1 MKNKSITVNYIMNIV
16 LTMSS
21 FLFPLITFP
30 YAARILQPVGMGK
43 VSFAASLIS
52 YFSIFAQF
60 GIPKY
65 GIRECSKVR
74 DNRNEL
80 SQTALELFLINLITS
95 ISVSALFIISIF
107 IVPKLQQ
114 EKPLYMIMGISLLL
128 NAIGMEWL
136 YKALEEYTY
145 IAIRSIAFKLIACV
159 LLFSV
164 VATESDYVIYG
175 FLTIFAAS
183 ASNIWNAVNV
193 RKYIHLKFQRK
204 PQLVRHCKSA
214 LVFAAMSFSTT
225 IYINMDIVML
235 GFIKSASEVGYYD
248 AAVKIKKVLVSAITA
263 LGSVLLPRAAFLLKT
278 DKTDS
283 FFRLNSKAVK
293 YVITASVPLMLY
305 FTMFARECIFLLCG
319 SSYDKAVFPMRIIMP
334 TVLLIGMS
342 NVTGIQMLVSFG
354 KEKAVLLSEI
364 CGAIVDLILN
374 ALLIPK
380 HGAMGAAV
388 GTTVAEILVLVIQC
402 FALKDTVGMLFIDME
417 LKKVLTASG
426 LALLP
431 IWFMKFVLSG
441 FVLLSCSSA
450 LYFILYIAI
459 LMAEKDEMAVL
470 LRKELK
476 RICPRNKW
484 RIKCEKKR

>member
-1 MKNKSITVNYIMNIV
+1 MKNKSITVNYLMNIV

-21 FLFPLITFP
+21 FLFPLLTFP
-30 YAARILQPVGMGK
+30 YAARILQPAGMGK

-60 GIPKY
+60 GIPIY
-65 GIRECSKVR
+65 GIRECAKIR
-74 DNRNEL
+74 DDRNEL
-80 SQTALELFLINLITS
+80 SQTALELFIINLISS
-95 ISVSALFIISIF
+95 ISVSTLFITSIF
-107 IVPKLQQ
+107 IVPRLQQ

-225 IYINMDIVML
+225 IYINLDIVML
-235 GFIKSASEVGYYD
+235 GFIKSDSEVGCYD
-248 AAVKIKKVLVSAITA
+248 AAVKIKKVLVSVITA
-263 LGSVLLPRAAFLLKT
+263 LGGILLPRAAFLLKN

-283 FFRLNSKAVK
+283 FFRMNSKAVK
-293 YVITASVPLMLY
+293 YVLTASVPLIVY

-319 SSYDKAVFPMRIIMP
+319 SSYEKAVLPMQIIMP
-334 TVLLIGMS
+334 TVLFIGMS
-342 NVTGIQMLVSFG
+342 NVTGIQMLVTLG
-354 KEKAVLLSEI
+354 KEKTVLLSEI
-364 CGAIVDLILN
+364 GGAVIDLILN
-374 ALLIPK
+374 ALFIPK
-380 HGAMGAAV
+380 YGATGAAV
-388 GTTVAEILVLVIQC
+388 GTTAAEILVLAIQC
-402 FALKDTVGMLFIDME
+402 FALRDAVGLLFVNME
-417 LKKVLTASG
+417 LKKVLTAAC

-431 IWFMKFVLSG
+431 VWVMKFVLSG
-441 FVLLSCSSA
+441 FVLLGCSFA

-459 LMAEKDEMAVL
+459 LMAEEDEMAIL

-476 RICPRNKW
+476 RICPRKNW
-484 RIKCEKKR
+484 RIK